1 MTEISPLRRR
11 MTEDMTVRNL
21 SPATQRSYIS
31 AVSKFSRF
39 FGRSPDQLSLED
51 VRTFQVH
58 LVAKGISW
66 PGLNQIVCAL
76 RFFYGVT
83 LRRDEIPERISY
95 ARQPRKLPE
104 VLSAG
109 EVVRFLEAVPS
120 LRTRVALTTAYAA
133 GLRASEA
140 VSLKVANIDS
150 GRMVIRVQQGKG
162 GKDRYVMLSA
172 QLLGILRTYWRLA
185 RPKDWLFPGR
195 DPTNPIEVNVLH
207 AACRSACA
215 ASGLTKR
222 VTVHT
227 LRHSFATHL
236 LESGTDIRIIQVLL
250 GHSNLSST
258 ARYTHVSSGL
268 IRQTDSPLDRLT
280 IEVVPPP

>member
-39 FGRSPDQLSLED
+39 FGRSPDQLTLED

-95 ARQPRKLPE
+95 ARQPRNLPE

-195 DPTNPIEVNVLH
+195 DPANPIEVNVLH
-207 AACRSACA
+207 AACRSACT

-250 GHSNLSST
+250 GHSGLSST

-280 IEVVPPP
+280 IEVVPP